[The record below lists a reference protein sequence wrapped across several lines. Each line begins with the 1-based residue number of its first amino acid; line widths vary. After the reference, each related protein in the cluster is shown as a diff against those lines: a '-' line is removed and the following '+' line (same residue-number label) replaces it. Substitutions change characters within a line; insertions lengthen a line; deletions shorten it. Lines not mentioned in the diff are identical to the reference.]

1 MVERND
7 AKAIDKRL
15 KSIPHQLDEIHEG
28 LDSGVDFHHLFV
40 STMTEDDDETS
51 ASGDEELS
59 ARLMRK
65 MMETGERDRLKEFL
79 RDKLIQS
86 GWRDNLKEHCKVVI
100 KKRGL
105 EKVTVEQ
112 LVEEITPHGRSQIP
126 DDVRAELLTRIRS
139 FLQSA

>member
-1 MVERND
+1 
-7 AKAIDKRL
+7 
-15 KSIPHQLDEIHEG
+15 
-28 LDSGVDFHHLFV
+28 
-40 STMTEDDDETS
+40 MTEDDDES
-51 ASGDEELS
+51 IVCGDEELS
-59 ARLMRK
+59 VRLMRK

-86 GWRDNLKEHCKVVI
+86 GWRDELKEHCKVVI

-126 DDVRAELLTRIRS
+126 DEIRTELLTRIRS
-139 FLQSA
+139 FLLSA